1 MTCDDFRES
10 CELYAL
16 GLLEEPERARMTDHL
31 RDDCPT
37 CRAEL
42 KRALEQNAMISK
54 TVPLVNPPRR
64 LRQRIADSFGEK
76 ETVSKASSSWQWA
89 SWAMAAATI
98 LALTIGLNIEGRARR
113 AEGEQSRMAAAQLT
127 RMSRAVE
134 IMQAKGTE
142 QTAFNAPSP
151 GAQGSLF
158 VHRRLGVVL
167 VADHLSGAPSGWKYE
182 SWIVPKSGSPEP
194 VESFGTDANGQGV
207 TVIPG
212 PTKPDQ
218 WKAIAVSMEPANSRP
233 IRPTKVIF
241 AAPLP
246 VAAQG

>member
-16 GLLEEPERARMTDHL
+16 GLLEDPEHSMMTDHL

-76 ETVSKASSSWQWA
+76 ERVGKKDSSWQWA
-89 SWAMAAATI
+89 YWALAATTI

-113 AEGEQSRMAAAQLT
+113 AQGKQSQMVVAQLA
-127 RMSRAVE
+127 RMSLAVE

-142 QTAFNAPSP
+142 QVAFSAPAS
-151 GAQGSLF
+151 GEQGSLF

-167 VADHLSGAPSGWKYE
+167 VADHLSNAPSGWKYE
-182 SWIVPKSGSPEP
+182 SWIVPKTGAPEP
-194 VESFGTDANGQGV
+194 VESFAPDANGQGV
-207 TVIPG
+207 SVIPG
-212 PTKPDQ
+212 PAKPDQ
-218 WKAIAVSMEPANSRP
+218 WKAIAVSLEPANIQP
-233 IRPTKVIF
+233 IRPTKVVF
-241 AAPLP
+241 AAPL
-246 VAAQG
+246 QG

>member
-16 GLLEEPERARMTDHL
+16 GLLEDGERAMMADHL
-31 RDDCPT
+31 QDGCPT

-64 LRQRIADSFGEK
+64 LRQRVANSFGEWEGTGQK
-76 ETVSKASSSWQWA
+76 SSSWQWA
-89 SWAMAAATI
+89 YWALAATTI
-98 LALTIGLNIEGRARR
+98 LALTIGLNLQGHARR
-113 AEGEQSRMAAAQLT
+113 AEGEQSRRIEAQLA

-142 QTAFNAPSP
+142 QVAFKAPSS
-151 GAQGSLF
+151 GEQGSLF

-182 SWIVPKSGSPEP
+182 SWIVPKSGAPEP
-194 VESFGTDANGQGV
+194 VESFEPDANGQGV
-207 TVIPG
+207 SVIPG

-218 WKAIAVSMEPANSRP
+218 WKAIAVSMEPVDIEP
-233 IRPTKVIF
+233 IRPTKVVF
-241 AAPLP
+241 AAPLE
-246 VAAQG
+246 GGES